1 MSVAV
6 RGDTYIVPLA
16 SVVELLQP
24 GSRDIKTVSGQGRV
38 VEVRSEYLPVVS
50 LSEVFGGTATAIDEK
65 DSIMVIVEVE
75 GAKTALLVDE
85 LVGQHQVV
93 VKSIEAN
100 YRRIQG
106 VSGATIMGDG
116 TVALIMDVA
125 ALVRF
130 ARH

>member
-1 MSVAV
+1 
-6 RGDTYIVPLA
+6 
-16 SVVELLQP
+16 
-24 GSRDIKTVSGQGRV
+24 V

-50 LSEVFGGTATAIDEK
+50 LSEVFGGRGTQIAER

-125 ALVRF
+125 ALVKL